1 MISLFS
7 RCQAGYGTD
16 GQFCLECPE
25 GKTCSRTGAVACD
38 GQCEAGVRS
47 ECYGAI
53 GFARCDAVQKCVI
66 PGMLGAT
73 VRRGT
78 YVNPGEGAECATYI
92 TCNAGYFKRF
102 LQRVECVPCVG
113 KPALSRFVT
122 AGLSTNDGSSCLWEC
137 SYGTQQNIKWNA
149 SAGACVA
156 GAMLAAAPAHGPGEF
171 GSRGTGVVTC
181 PAGFTSEAS
190 TGLTSGACLACPL
203 PPASARSTVASRG
216 CEWECYSGDWT
227 RRGVRCVAAG
237 CDAGAAG
244 WTLAA
249 GGGCVPSTV
258 PWNRAGTRKVAP
270 LVTVATGGSGVWT
283 SLATL
288 TASSKGW
295 GVYGRHAVTMQPS
308 GRVVTT
314 AGRMCST
321 TLAWLGGR
329 QYLIG
334 AVCNQSFLA
343 YVDVWSSGAGVLIG
357 QASSPGWADGFRTQ
371 ARFQT
376 ELYVATGG
384 DSNAS
389 VWVLDRWNCVVRE
402 VALWPQPGDY
412 RTRVYTVHGV
422 TSRLQLT
429 GQPQCYGGGSLASP
443 RRFWEVGQGVLLFTD
458 DNGLWQLE
466 LGSGA
471 LSPVMGE
478 AWDLG
483 RGFEADDL
491 LGVQLLADGRYT
503 LRLGFRDG
511 ATWVVTAKAE
521 ACPDG
526 TTSLA
531 GGDCIV
537 GCEWRADGRGY
548 YVNASSG
555 GCVACD
561 AGLQCAAG
569 FEAVGCTRAA
579 QSRCS
584 PCPALGARRAYVVAG
599 RCDADLVRYLAP
611 DCPAGSY
618 ADAGGVCETCPAGGA
633 ARTALPGATR
643 VEQCKCSTTAGLRRR
658 KRDGACVSIS
668 GGLQAYG
675 AEGWCAVGCNV
686 PPNATLWRDAG
697 CQWRCDVGLYHDTE
711 APWLGK
717 CKECVRVAGSNET
730 WLAMGTRGDDDAPLS
745 CEFIW
750 KNGTLAG
757 PPVR

>member
-53 GFARCDAVQKCVI
+53 GFARCDAVPKCVM

-458 DNGLWQLE
+458 DNGLWQLDLE
-466 LGSGA
+466 RGTLTA
-471 LSPVMGE
+471 VMGE
-478 AWDLG
+478 GWDLG
-483 RGFEADDL
+483 QRLEADELVSVRMPD
-491 LGVQLLADGRYT
+491 YFT
-503 LRLGFRDG
+503 LVLVFRDG
-511 ATWVVTAKAE
+511 TAWTVLASE
-521 ACPDG
+521 GVCPDDW
-526 TTSLA
+526 TSNA
-531 GGDCIV
+531 GGDCVV
-537 GCEWRADGRGY
+537 GCSWSGSGS
-548 YVNASSG
+548 YVNSTTG
-555 GCVACD
+555 ACI
-561 AGLQCAAG
+561 
-569 FEAVGCTRAA
+569 
-579 QSRCS
+579 
-584 PCPALGARRAYVVAG
+584 PCVVAG
-599 RCDADLVRYLAP
+599 GCKVGQQWMRCTRSAQAKCVNCPTSIDTVTAEGLGRIYVTPGNCDTSRMRFTPPCPPNFYTTSDTVAAGGMVYC
-611 DCPAGSY
+611 DMCPAEGLAS
-618 ADAGGVCETCPAGGA
+618 T
-633 ARTALPGATR
+633 LQPGATR
-643 VEQCKCSTTAGLRRR
+643 VEQCKCAAGLRRSNGTCVGEALYSYD
-658 KRDGACVSIS
+658 DGACVSS
-668 GGLQAYG
+668 PQQCL
-675 AEGWCAVGCNV
+675 V
-686 PPNATLWRDAG
+686 PPRAALVLDWGDGFGRCLWECNAGYYHATVRAWADR
-697 CQWRCDVGLYHDTE
+697 CQPCAR
-711 APWLGK
+711 LG
-717 CKECVRVAGSNET
+717 GET
-730 WLAMGTRGDDDAPLS
+730 QMQAATRGDDDSPLS
-745 CEFIW
+745 CEFSP
-750 KNGTLAG
+750 AA
-757 PPVR
+757 